1 VTIQS
6 IRLIL
11 VSTVLIIFA
20 ALSGCIERKAEQQSK
35 QESPVSAELTS
46 MLAEHQ
52 QMRQWGTIPAELINE
67 ADLRHRQSVY
77 QLMAQSLIVEPGD
90 LFKAAILLQDSGSSG
105 CSENSM
111 LAYYCALESA
121 RKGHE
126 EARRLSAECL
136 DMYLI
141 ASGLPQKYGTQMF
154 LDVTGKYL
162 LYPLDSST
170 TDADRASWNL
180 PPLDSLKS
188 LAVNKFKR
196 S

>member
-1 VTIQS
+1 MTIQS
-6 IRLIL
+6 TRLIL
-11 VSTVLIIFA
+11 ASILLIISG

-35 QESPVSAELTS
+35 QESPVTAELTS

-52 QMRQWGTIPAELINE
+52 QMRQWGTIPAELIHE

-77 QLMAQSLIVEPGD
+77 QLMAQSLIVEPAD

-141 ASGLPQKYGTQMF
+141 ASGLPQKYGTQMY
-154 LDVTGKYL
+154 LDVSGKYL
-162 LYPLDSST
+162 LYPLDSGT
-170 TDADRASWNL
+170 TDADRASWNV
-180 PPLDSLKS
+180 PSLDSLKL
-188 LAVNKFKR
+188 LAVNKSKR